1 MVSDEELSR
10 RVTNPGMPQVAGN
23 VFFLQ
28 AARTLGMDEGVAKQ
42 VLADVLLARGIQPAQ
57 LTRDQLRVILP
68 EVEKRLHV
76 VVNDE
81 LTGAIMRALD
91 RFLGPPPPAASAPR

>member
-10 RVTNPGMPQVAGN
+10 RVTNPGMPGVAGN
-23 VFFLQ
+23 LFFMQ
-28 AARTLGMDEGVAKQ
+28 AASTLGLDPDVAKQ
-42 VLADVLLARGIQPAQ
+42 VLSDVLLARGIQPSQ

-68 EVEKRLHV
+68 DLEKRLHV

-81 LTGAIMRALD
+81 LTDAIMNALV
-91 RFLGPPPPAASAPR
+91 RFVGPLPSR